1 MTRVLLL
8 SPFAP
13 NASHNHA
20 AADTIVQ
27 LVPRLA
33 QRTELFVYAPGG
45 SEDTG
50 APYTMLRPSW
60 TPQPGV
66 RDRLGRRPAWLR
78 QAWPHAANEEVD
90 TLVRRLQPDVVHAEY
105 LQGAEA
111 LRNRRNSVLGL
122 HDITENVMAQSY
134 RASSGLAR
142 PYRLAELVRTRT
154 FERAAIRG
162 AGAVLT
168 LSDADHK
175 VASALNPNTLLA
187 RPGVEVGPVAW
198 APPPPAAAGPRLVF
212 AGAMWRRAN
221 VLVAQYLAGE
231 VMPQVWR
238 DFPAAQLRIVG
249 ADPTDEVTQLGVA
262 DGRIV
267 VTGAVPDLRD
277 EMLQAH
283 AVVVPSIVGG
293 GVLMK
298 VVHAMALGC
307 PVVTSPGP
315 ADSVRGDASMLFT
328 GETAEEL
335 AAAIGTALHSPEDAA
350 ARGARAREHIRR
362 TFRWEDTVEAYLAA
376 YKIAG
381 AR

>member
-33 QRTELFVYAPGG
+33 QKTELFVYAPGG
-45 SEDTG
+45 ADDTG
-50 APYTMLRPSW
+50 APYAMLRPSW
-60 TPQPGV
+60 APRPGI
-66 RDRLGRRPAWLR
+66 RNRLGVRPAWLR
-78 QAWPHAANEEVD
+78 QAWPHVANEEVD
-90 TLVRRLQPDVVHAEY
+90 ALVRRLRPDVVHAEY

-111 LRNRRNSVLGL
+111 LEHRRNSVLGL
-122 HDITENVMAQSY
+122 HDITENVMAQSF

-154 FERAAIRG
+154 FERAAIRR

-168 LSDADHK
+168 LSDADRA

-187 RPGVEVGPVAW
+187 RPGIEVGPVAW
-198 APPPPAAAGPRLVF
+198 SPPSGSDRPRLVF

-221 VLVAQYLAGE
+221 ALVAQFLAGE

-238 DFPAAQLRIVG
+238 DFPGAQLRVVG
-249 ADPTDEVTQLGVA
+249 ADPTEEVTQLGAA
-262 DGRIV
+262 DDRVV
-267 VTGAVPDLRD
+267 VTGSVPDLRE

-315 ADSVRGDASMLFT
+315 ADSVCGDSSMLFT
-328 GETAEEL
+328 GATGDEL
-335 AAAIGTALHSPEDAA
+335 AAAIGTALRSPEEAA
-350 ARGARAREHIRR
+350 RRGARARAHIRE

-376 YKIAG
+376 YAIAG

>member
-33 QRTELFVYAPGG
+33 QKTELFVYAPGG
-45 SEDTG
+45 ADDTG

-60 TPQPGV
+60 APRRGM
-66 RDRLGRRPAWLR
+66 RDRLGVRPAWLR
-78 QAWPHAANEEVD
+78 QAWPHVANEEVD
-90 TLVRRLQPDVVHAEY
+90 ALVRRLKPDVVHAEY

-111 LRNRRNSVLGL
+111 LERRRNSVLGL
-122 HDITENVMAQSY
+122 HDITENVMAQSF

-154 FERAAIRG
+154 FERAAIRR

-168 LSDADHK
+168 LSDADHS
-175 VASALNPNTLLA
+175 VAAALNPNTLLA
-187 RPGVEVGPVAW
+187 RPGVDVGPVAW
-198 APPPPAAAGPRLVF
+198 SPPSGSDRPRLVF

-221 VLVAQYLAGE
+221 ALVAQFLAGE
-231 VMPQVWR
+231 VMPRVWR
-238 DFPAAQLRIVG
+238 DFPDAQLRVVG
-249 ADPTDEVTQLGVA
+249 ADPTDEVTQLGAA
-262 DGRIV
+262 DDRVV
-267 VTGAVPDLRD
+267 VTGSVPDLRE
-277 EMLQAH
+277 EMLRAH
-283 AVVVPSIVGG
+283 AVVAPSIVGG

-315 ADSVRGDASMLFT
+315 ADSVRGDPSMLFT
-328 GETAEEL
+328 GATGDEL
-335 AAAIGTALHSPEDAA
+335 AAAIGTALRSPEEAA
-350 ARGARAREHIRR
+350 RRGARARAHIRE

-376 YKIAG
+376 YAIAG